1 MLKRG
6 QRRCRRLTFGR
17 TTYAATIRVNAGIQM
32 EHPVQYLTVV
42 TKFLDRM
49 IEEHGDR
56 LFVAFGFVCLA
67 VIAWILIRK
76 RRHPVQD
83 FRVVIL
89 PFGIAPR
96 KETERLPEPF
106 EDRSAL

>member
-1 MLKRG
+1 MLVRS
-6 QRRCRRLTFGR
+6 QRR
-17 TTYAATIRVNAGIQM
+17 RVRPPNAGILRAACYRVNTGNRM

-56 LFVAFGFVCLA
+56 LFVAFGFICLG
-67 VIAWILIRK
+67 VIAWILIRR

-83 FRVVIL
+83 FSVVIL
-89 PFGIAPR
+89 PLGLAPR
-96 KETERLPEPF
+96 KETERFPEPF
-106 EDRSAL
+106 EDRSSL